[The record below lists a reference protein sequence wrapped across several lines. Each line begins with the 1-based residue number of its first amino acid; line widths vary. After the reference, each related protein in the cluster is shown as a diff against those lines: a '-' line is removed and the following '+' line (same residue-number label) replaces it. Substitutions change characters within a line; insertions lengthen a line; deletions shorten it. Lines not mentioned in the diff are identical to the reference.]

1 MKISS
6 TEVFLKVSTNI
17 GPFKWQI
24 IKLDFSK
31 MNDTYCTGLSFA
43 QQFPNGILNFGS
55 LWRNSSGCIWYN
67 VQSTRKEFEGGTYF
81 ERGMGYKWVHTRPK
95 NITFII
101 LKVNLFRKQIFLFSF
116 EPKTQRNYFLI
127 SALASKKRSDQKNKG
142 TLYK

>member
-43 QQFPNGILNFGS
+43 QQFPNGISILVHCGE
-55 LWRNSSGCIWYN
+55 I
-67 VQSTRKEFEGGTYF
+67 VQVAYDIMYRVRGKNLKE
-81 ERGMGYKWVHTRPK
+81 VHTLK
-95 NITFII
+95 GVWDTNEFIHAQKI
-101 LKVNLFRKQIFLFSF
+101 LRSSF
-116 EPKTQRNYFLI
+116 
-127 SALASKKRSDQKNKG
+127 
-142 TLYK
+142 